1 MFCFQTKGVPL
12 AKDEVALLIDL
23 VEANKVITSKA
34 TNATNNQLKEAAWS
48 KLTDAF
54 NASISSCPRRTD
66 QLKLKWENLK
76 KTARKRST
84 KMRMNQIKVIISSLL
99 LCGGVYEPQD
109 VIDIIF
115 I

>member
-34 TNATNNQLKEAAWS
+34 TNNQLKEAAWS

-54 NASISSCPRRTD
+54 NASISSCSRRTD

-76 KTARKRST
+76 KSARKRST
-84 KMRMNQIKVIISSLL
+84 KIRMNQIKVIISSLL